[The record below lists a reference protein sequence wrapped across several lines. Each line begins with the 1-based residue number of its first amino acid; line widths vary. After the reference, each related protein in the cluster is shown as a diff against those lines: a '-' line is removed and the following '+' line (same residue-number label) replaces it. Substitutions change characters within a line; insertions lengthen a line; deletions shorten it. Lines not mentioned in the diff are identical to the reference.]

1 MSAVAIGTYI
11 SFQERDGTFT
21 NNDFQN
27 FHAGETRAYN
37 GRNYIFGSF
46 GFSGAAVD
54 VNGANIQA
62 QLVFGINQLILSIA
76 QTAANDFWVVRVNTV
91 WLNPDNFDETTQRLE
106 EVYAVIGFEH
116 DNSRISLRLGSPLD
130 AVQSDVPRRVLTQR
144 TVGVLPTTGNISF
157 V

>member
-1 MSAVAIGTYI
+1 MSIAIGTYV

-21 NNDFQN
+21 DNDFQN
-27 FHAGETRAYN
+27 FHRAETRNYN
-37 GRNYIFGSF
+37 GRDYIYGAF

-62 QLVFGINQLILSIA
+62 QLVFGVNDLILNIA
-76 QTAANDFWVVRVNTV
+76 QTAANEFWIARVNTV
-91 WLNPDNFDETTQRLE
+91 WLNPDNFDETAQRLE
-106 EVYAVIGFEH
+106 EVYAVVGFEH

-130 AVQSDVPRRVLTQR
+130 SVQFDVPRRVLTMR
-144 TVGVLPTTGNISF
+144 TVGVLPTTGNVSF

>member
-1 MSAVAIGTYI
+1 MSIAIGTYI

-21 NNDFQN
+21 GNDYQN

-37 GRNYIFGSF
+37 GRDYMYGAF

-62 QLVFGINQLILSIA
+62 QLVFGLNDLILNIA
-76 QTAANDFWVVRVNTV
+76 QTAANEFWIARVNTV
-91 WLNPDNFDETTQRLE
+91 WLNSDNFDETAQRLE
-106 EVYAVIGFEH
+106 EVYAVVGFEH
-116 DNSRISLRLGSPLD
+116 DNSRIGLRLGSPLD
-130 AVQSDVPRRVLTQR
+130 SVQSDVPRRVLTMR
-144 TVGVLPTTGNISF
+144 TVGVLPTTGNVSF

>member
-1 MSAVAIGTYI
+1 MSIAIGTYI
-11 SFQERDGTFT
+11 SFQQRDGTYT
-21 NNDFQN
+21 GNDFQN
-27 FHAGETRAYN
+27 FHAGATRTYN
-37 GRNYIFGSF
+37 GRDYIYGAF

-62 QLVFGINQLILSIA
+62 QLVFGLNPLIMNIA
-76 QTAANDFWVVRVNTV
+76 QAAANQFWVARVSTV
-91 WLNPDNFDETTQRLE
+91 WLNPDNFDETSQRLE
-106 EVYAVIGFEH
+106 EIYAVVGFEH

-130 AVQSDVPRRVLTQR
+130 AVQSDLPRRVLTLR

>member
-1 MSAVAIGTYI
+1 MSIAIGTYV
-11 SFQERDGTFT
+11 SFQERDGTYT
-21 NNDFQN
+21 DNDFQN
-27 FHAGETRAYN
+27 FHAGVTRLYN
-37 GRNYIFGSF
+37 GRNYIYGAF

-91 WLNPDNFDETTQRLE
+91 WLNPGNFDETTQRLE

>member
-1 MSAVAIGTYI
+1 MSQVAIGTYI

-37 GRNYIFGSF
+37 GRNHMYGAF

-54 VNGANIQA
+54 INGANIQA
-62 QLVFGINQLILSIA
+62 QLIFGLNQLIMQIA
-76 QTAANDFWVVRVNTV
+76 QTAANDFWVVRINTV
-91 WLNPDNFDETTQRLE
+91 WLNPNNFDETAQRLE
-106 EVYAVIGFEH
+106 EVYAVVGFEH
-116 DNSRISLRLGSPLD
+116 DNSRIALRLGSPLD
-130 AVQSDVPRRVLTQR
+130 AVQSDVPRRVLTMR

>member
-1 MSAVAIGTYI
+1 M
-11 SFQERDGTFT
+11 
-21 NNDFQN
+21 
-27 FHAGETRAYN
+27 
-37 GRNYIFGSF
+37 
-46 GFSGAAVD
+46 
-54 VNGANIQA
+54 
-62 QLVFGINQLILSIA
+62 
-76 QTAANDFWVVRVNTV
+76 RVNTV

>member
-1 MSAVAIGTYI
+1 MSIAIGTYV
-11 SFQERDGTFT
+11 SFQERGGAYTD
-21 NNDFQN
+21 NDFQN
-27 FHAGETRAYN
+27 FHAGVTRAYN
-37 GRNYIFGSF
+37 GRNYIYGAF

-76 QTAANDFWVVRVNTV
+76 QTAANDFWIVRINTV
-91 WLNPDNFDETTQRLE
+91 WLNPDNFDETSQRLE